1 MGVPAVEC
9 WPKSPLHHRDSLR
22 RRKRTLSHLRHLCVA
37 CCSNHR
43 KLVDVFVFF
52 YGVEE
57 AWKKELKEA
66 MIIEMSQKGSQVS
79 ASTHVDINVLGARV
93 STKESN
99 AEIGVNPSREEQL
112 CDALK
117 TTDDNKV
124 PQTTPQLEYDNGQMQ
139 ERFSFLFLYK
149 LEGTF

>member
-1 MGVPAVEC
+1 MRNEIEEE
-9 WPKSPLHHRDSLR
+9 
-22 RRKRTLSHLRHLCVA
+22 KRQSI
-37 CCSNHR
+37 
-43 KLVDVFVFF
+43 
-52 YGVEE
+52 E

-112 CDALK
+112 CD
-117 TTDDNKV
+117 V
-124 PQTTPQLEYDNGQMQ
+124 TPTMGL
-139 ERFSFLFLYK
+139 
-149 LEGTF
+149 